1 VSSTAEPPLRESIA
15 WLDEAF
21 RVAVATVAGTDP
33 DPIDPFRGLYISDG
47 SAGETATQ
55 LDAAALDDRFERLN
69 EKLALDPLD
78 LAILAACAAPDLDPR
93 YGRLIGY
100 LQDDVERGRPST
112 RLVARLLAARRVPAD
127 EVLRRL
133 AVGARL
139 RWMGAVRMVAA
150 GASQPAADRG
160 LYVDE
165 MLVAELLG
173 SDLSGRVPAEGPRR
187 VLRTAPA
194 PGRPELVARLARV
207 LPAAGPALLACV
219 GPDAEQILAHA
230 AQRDLVVLDAPHL
243 SDREAVAQARLLA
256 CLHDATVVVG
266 GASRLEPAAVQGF
279 RDGLREAAD
288 LCVLVDHADVRP
300 VLGDG
305 LAVHQVEVPPLTAGE
320 RFDAWSAHLP
330 GAPVADVA
338 DRFALSAGQVA
349 EGARIVELRIRER
362 GGTEPAEDDLLATGR
377 ELSHGSMGTLATRL
391 DHGPT
396 WDDLVLP
403 RQQLTVL
410 ESIAAF
416 VRHRQQ
422 VMVEWGFGRRLGA
435 ATGLTALFAGESG
448 TGKTLAARV
457 IAADLGLE
465 AYRIDLSGVVS
476 KYIGETEKNL
486 DLIFAAADGC
496 NAVLIFDEADALFGR
511 RTAVSDARDRYA
523 NLEVAYLLQRL
534 ESYDGAVI
542 LTTNLRHNIDPAFLR
557 RLDFTVDFPLPGL
570 DERVSLWARHL
581 PPEAPTRD
589 LELTR
594 LGEVQQIAGG
604 SIASCVR
611 LAAFAA
617 AADGGGITMEH
628 LEQAIDL
635 ELRKLGR
642 LGVDRHT

>member
-1 VSSTAEPPLRESIA
+1 
-15 WLDEAF
+15 
-21 RVAVATVAGTDP
+21 
-33 DPIDPFRGLYISDG
+33 
-47 SAGETATQ
+47 
-55 LDAAALDDRFERLN
+55 
-69 EKLALDPLD
+69 
-78 LAILAACAAPDLDPR
+78 
-93 YGRLIGY
+93 
-100 LQDDVERGRPST
+100 
-112 RLVARLLAARRVPAD
+112 
-127 EVLRRL
+127 
-133 AVGARL
+133 
-139 RWMGAVRMVAA
+139 
-150 GASQPAADRG
+150 
-160 LYVDE
+160 
-165 MLVAELLG
+165 
-173 SDLSGRVPAEGPRR
+173 
-187 VLRTAPA
+187 
-194 PGRPELVARLARV
+194 
-207 LPAAGPALLACV
+207 
-219 GPDAEQILAHA
+219 
-230 AQRDLVVLDAPHL
+230 
-243 SDREAVAQARLLA
+243 
-256 CLHDATVVVG
+256 
-266 GASRLEPAAVQGF
+266 
-279 RDGLREAAD
+279 
-288 LCVLVDHADVRP
+288 
-300 VLGDG
+300 
-305 LAVHQVEVPPLTAGE
+305 
-320 RFDAWSAHLP
+320 
-330 GAPVADVA
+330 
-338 DRFALSAGQVA
+338 
-349 EGARIVELRIRER
+349 
-362 GGTEPAEDDLLATGR
+362 
-377 ELSHGSMGTLATRL
+377 MGTLATRL

-617 AADGGGITMEH
+617 AADGGCITMEH